1 MKNARILQET
11 QISILLAEN
20 KVEEFKL
27 IPEEEGISE
36 KSGVFPSPYDNYQW
50 EVSFTDLIIS
60 ETEQLEYKAGFLTV
74 MWSRGNVKFII
85 PVLEKENE

>member
-27 IPEEEGISE
+27 KPDKEGISE
-36 KSGVFPSPYDNYQW
+36 KNGVFPSPYDNYQW

-74 MWSRGNVKFII
+74 LWSGGNVKFII
-85 PVLEKENE
+85 PVLEKNE